1 MSFAKSER
9 KKLAET
15 LHSVGP
21 DAVTLCDGWSA
32 HDLLAHL
39 WLRETDP
46 LAALGMFFPPLAKRT
61 IRRMDEVKGE
71 YEFDELVDKY
81 AAGPHGVFRFSKLD
95 ELGNTLECF
104 VHHEDLLR
112 GDGDKT
118 PRLLPKNHED
128 VLWKVAKKLA
138 KARLRRFKRGVILE
152 RGGQW
157 GGETESVSLGSEPIT
172 ISGEPGELVLLL
184 FGRGRSASYE
194 CSGKDAE
201 KALAKLKLDV

>member
-1 MSFAKSER
+1 M
-9 KKLAET
+9 
-15 LHSVGP
+15 
-21 DAVTLCDGWSA
+21 
-32 HDLLAHL
+32 
-39 WLRETDP
+39 
-46 LAALGMFFPPLAKRT
+46 
-61 IRRMDEVKGE
+61 
-71 YEFDELVDKY
+71 
-81 AAGPHGVFRFSKLD
+81 
-95 ELGNTLECF
+95 
-104 VHHEDLLR
+104 
-112 GDGDKT
+112 
-118 PRLLPKNHED
+118 LPKNHED